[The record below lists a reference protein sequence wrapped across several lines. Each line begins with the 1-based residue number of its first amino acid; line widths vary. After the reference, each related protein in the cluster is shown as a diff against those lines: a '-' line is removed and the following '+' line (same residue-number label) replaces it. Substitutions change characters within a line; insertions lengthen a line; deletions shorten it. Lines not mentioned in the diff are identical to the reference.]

1 MAYEIKNWKPLDS
14 NSKVKGFFTL
24 EMGEIEI
31 NSMTLVEGPK
41 GNFVSFPQRS
51 YQKDGETKYQNIVW
65 MPDKDRREAFQ
76 NWALEQLDKL
86 VGVEKATPEED
97 EEIPF

>member
-1 MAYEIKNWKPLDS
+1 MPYEIKNWKPLS
-14 NSKVKGFFTL
+14 GTSKVKGSFTL

-31 NSMTLVEGPK
+31 NGMTLVEGPK

-65 MPDKDRREAFQ
+65 MPNKDRRGAFQ

-86 VGVEKATPEED
+86 FGVEKATAEED
-97 EEIPF
+97 SEIPF